1 MKRRSNT
8 TTFILVVALLTGVAF
23 VSAAFNP
30 APSAPTPEKHDHDE
44 DKTKQAEL
52 PAKTPP
58 SISGKAPDKAPEAE
72 PAHGPSPAAQKGMQE
87 EMTKMNKMRKEMEAK
102 MPKPADD
109 PNSIDVSP
117 DYYHRNKA
125 GTEGSTE
132 MVARMKQKEIEIKKI
147 RADMAKM
154 PPPSKEAQEMMKS
167 MMQKGRD

>member
-30 APSAPTPEKHDHDE
+30 AASAPTPEKHDHDE
-44 DKTKQAEL
+44 DKNKQAEL
-52 PAKTPP
+52 PAMNPP
-58 SISGKAPDKAPEAE
+58 STGKAPDKAPEAE
-72 PAHGPSPAAQKGMQE
+72 PAHGPSPAAQRGMQE
-87 EMTKMNKMRKEMEAK
+87 QMAQMKKMRKEMEAK

-125 GTEGSTE
+125 GTVGSKE
-132 MVARMKQKEIEIKKI
+132 MIARMKQKEIETKKI

-154 PPPSKEAQEMMKS
+154 PPPSK
-167 MMQKGRD
+167 KGRSL